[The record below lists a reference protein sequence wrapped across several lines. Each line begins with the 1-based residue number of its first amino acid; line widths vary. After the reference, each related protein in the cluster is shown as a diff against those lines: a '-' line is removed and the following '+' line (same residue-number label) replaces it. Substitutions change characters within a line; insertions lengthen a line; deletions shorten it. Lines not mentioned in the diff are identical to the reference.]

1 MVVFRDEERLSP
13 EYVPERLLF
22 RDGELKQLLHYFSSV
37 IYGERPFNTRVV
49 ISGAVGTGKTS
60 LSKLFGQI
68 AEREGRGSGVNVRY
82 VHVNCRIHRSVYAVL
97 RKAAENLDMD
107 LPSRGYSEDEMF
119 EKVIRYLHMHKVR
132 LIICLD
138 DVEALISQEGG
149 EPLYFLTRSS
159 EDTERGN
166 LISLIVVFREPEFLN
181 RLDASTLSGLGNN
194 SIHLEE
200 YDYGQ
205 LLDILRYRAGE
216 AFHKGV
222 VSDEILE
229 FIAQLSSD
237 RRDARYAID
246 LLWRSGKFAE
256 MDGSDIVTAEHV
268 RKALA
273 SVYPTI
279 RRENLSYLRRDER
292 LILLASAR
300 ALSGNRTSITSKE
313 LYQFYR
319 VVCEEMGFDPYGYTF
334 YREKLQHLQD
344 LGYLRLSIK
353 SSNKEGRRTYIY
365 LPGIPATL
373 LEKELI
379 RSFSKE
385 HSTQALSENE
395 DT

>member
-1 MVVFRDEERLSP
+1 MYMLTVGFIGLFMLF
-13 EYVPERLLF
+13 YVRLL
-22 RDGELKQLLHYFSSV
+22 
-37 IYGERPFNTRVV
+37 
-49 ISGAVGTGKTS
+49 
-60 LSKLFGQI
+60 
-68 AEREGRGSGVNVRY
+68 
-82 VHVNCRIHRSVYAVL
+82 RI
-97 RKAAENLDMD
+97 
-107 LPSRGYSEDEMF
+107 
-119 EKVIRYLHMHKVR
+119 
-132 LIICLD
+132 
-138 DVEALISQEGG
+138 
-149 EPLYFLTRSS
+149 
-159 EDTERGN
+159 
-166 LISLIVVFREPEFLN
+166 
-181 RLDASTLSGLGNN
+181 
-194 SIHLEE
+194 
-200 YDYGQ
+200 
-205 LLDILRYRAGE
+205 LDILRYRAGE

-256 MDGSDIVTAEHV
+256 LDGSDIVTAEHV

-319 VVCEEMGFDPYGYTF
+319 VVCEEMGFDAYGYTF

-353 SSNKEGRRTYIY
+353 SSNKGRRTYIY

-373 LEKELI
+373 LEKEII

-385 HSTQALSENE
+385 HNTDAA
-395 DT
+395 

>member
-37 IYGERPFNTRVV
+37 IYGERPFHTRVV

-68 AEREGRGSGVNVRY
+68 AEREGRGSGVNLRY

-97 RKAAENLDMD
+97 RKAAENLGTD

-216 AFHKGV
+216 AFHKDV

-256 MDGSDIVTAEHV
+256 
-268 RKALA
+268 
-273 SVYPTI
+273 
-279 RRENLSYLRRDER
+279 
-292 LILLASAR
+292 
-300 ALSGNRTSITSKE
+300 
-313 LYQFYR
+313 Q
-319 VVCEEMGFDPYGYTF
+319 EEESLKNCFV
-334 YREKLQHLQD
+334 
-344 LGYLRLSIK
+344 
-353 SSNKEGRRTYIY
+353 
-365 LPGIPATL
+365 A
-373 LEKELI
+373 
-379 RSFSKE
+379 
-385 HSTQALSENE
+385 
-395 DT
+395 

>member
-1 MVVFRDEERLSP
+1 
-13 EYVPERLLF
+13 
-22 RDGELKQLLHYFSSV
+22 
-37 IYGERPFNTRVV
+37 
-49 ISGAVGTGKTS
+49 
-60 LSKLFGQI
+60 
-68 AEREGRGSGVNVRY
+68 
-82 VHVNCRIHRSVYAVL
+82 
-97 RKAAENLDMD
+97 
-107 LPSRGYSEDEMF
+107 
-119 EKVIRYLHMHKVR
+119 MHKVR

-237 RRDARYAID
+237 RRDARYAIE

-256 MDGSDIVTAEHV
+256 LDGSDIVTAEHV

-385 HSTQALSENE
+385 HSTQGYSPRENE